1 MIRSSPK
8 AKPFPEV
15 LKVAGVAATAVA
27 CSLLLSVM
35 PGAGPAA
42 ASEPESIFVPLGEI
56 GDYARD
62 DFDRGVTEC
71 DLLAAHP
78 DDPEAV
84 SAGVSRA
91 DMDKPAAIRAC
102 TAAVQADPSNPR
114 LRYQLGRAY
123 GYSGRHADAIPH
135 REVALR
141 GGYPQSLF
149 VMGYIRLTGWDGA
162 PSRPCY
168 GGELIL
174 RSARKGRM
182 AGLLGFP
189 HYAQLGYFDDCAAG
203 PVRNREEMLG
213 FLDTAE
219 SMTSDFYKGAL
230 IAQLRRALTP

>member
-1 MIRSSPK
+1 MFRCLPTEK
-8 AKPFPEV
+8 LLPRAR
-15 LKVAGVAATAVA
+15 KVAGVAATAVA
-27 CSLLLSVM
+27 WSLLLSAM
-35 PGAGPAA
+35 SGAGPAA
-42 ASEPESIFVPLGEI
+42 AQEPKSIYVPLEEI
-56 GDYARD
+56 ADYARD

-102 TAAVQADPSNPR
+102 TAAVQADPANPR

-141 GGYPQSLF
+141 AGYPQSLF

-162 PSRPCY
+162 PPRPCC

-189 HYAQLGYFDDCAAG
+189 HYARLGYFDDCAAG
-203 PVRNREEMLG
+203 PVRDREEMLG

-230 IAQLRRALTP
+230 IAQLRHALTP